1 VELPLTIIH
10 PRHPKKVLWDIFIAA
25 CIMYSTISV
34 PFWIGF
40 SVEAT
45 GFWMGLD
52 VVVDICFGI
61 DMMLSF
67 RTAYENSEGELVSAA
82 GDVALNYLKGWFTI
96 DFVSTVPIDRI
107 ATLTGTHSACV
118 LNLFLLLFVFECGV
132 FGALLFLLLLFVVVQ
147 CSAVVVIVAA
157 AVVTI
162 VVVAIDTT
170 FDRGDVISVV
180 DVVEQVSVRVSEQA
194 FVHNLN
200 QCQNSQTDQRV
211 PNSTR

>member
-1 VELPLTIIH
+1 
-10 PRHPKKVLWDIFIAA
+10 
-25 CIMYSTISV
+25 
-34 PFWIGF
+34 
-40 SVEAT
+40 
-45 GFWMGLD
+45 
-52 VVVDICFGI
+52 
-61 DMMLSF
+61 
-67 RTAYENSEGELVSAA
+67 
-82 GDVALNYLKGWFTI
+82 
-96 DFVSTVPIDRI
+96 
-107 ATLTGTHSACV
+107 
-118 LNLFLLLFVFECGV
+118 LLLFVFECGV